1 MTIILFCKDMSID
14 HKQFIAREL
23 LYNFCLKNS
32 CSLMIID
39 RTDRRTKFANDF
51 ANVKSVWNVWIIVIQ
66 LNRSVL
72 YRHIAEDMPSMWTL
86 KWTIQHVRQREEASP
101 FNPNNFDFII
111 PEQYQNYII
120 EMVSYF
126 CIMTVPQILH
136 VFWFIQHKQI

>member
-66 LNRSVL
+66 LNRNVL

-101 FNPNNFDFII
+101 SNPNNFDFI